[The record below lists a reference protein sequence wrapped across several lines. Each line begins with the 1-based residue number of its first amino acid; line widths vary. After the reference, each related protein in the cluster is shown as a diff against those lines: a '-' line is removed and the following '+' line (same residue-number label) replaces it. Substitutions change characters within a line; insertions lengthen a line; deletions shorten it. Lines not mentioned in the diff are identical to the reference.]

1 MTRVSPLPHPD
12 EQEVA
17 TGGGAV
23 AVANMIDHAVGLACR
38 VIILLTGIAL
48 LAILTANVVARYVL
62 ESGGF
67 RFAQELPERLFPWFI
82 MAGVALA
89 VQKGGHMAV
98 ESVLSR
104 LSRSGARIML
114 LIGQAIII
122 VSYAILGWEAIGV
135 ADIVSIERS
144 PVLGLSSSY
153 SYYALA
159 LGCAAVILTTFALA
173 LRVAVLGPEAMPT
186 PDPEETGI

>member
-1 MTRVSPLPHPD
+1 MTRVSPLPHHD
-12 EQEVA
+12 EQELA
-17 TGGGAV
+17 TGGSALS
-23 AVANMIDHAVGLACR
+23 VANIIDRSVGFMCQAM
-38 VIILLTGIAL
+38 ILLTGIAL

-82 MAGVALA
+82 MAGIALA

-98 ESVLSR
+98 ESLLAR
-104 LSRSGARIML
+104 LSRGGARVL
-114 LIGQAIII
+114 LLVGFAIII
-122 VSYAILGWEAIGV
+122 ASYAILGWEALGV
-135 ADIVSIERS
+135 ADIVSIETS

-159 LGCAAVILTTFALA
+159 LGCLAVILTTFTLA
-173 LRVAVLGPEAMPT
+173 LRVWQLGPEAMPT

>member
-1 MTRVSPLPHPD
+1 MTRVAPLPHND
-12 EQEVA
+12 DQEVA
-17 TGGGAV
+17 TGGGAL
-23 AVANMIDHAVGLACR
+23 AVANVIDRIVGFLCRAV
-38 VIILLTGIAL
+38 ILLTGIAL

-62 ESGGF
+62 ASGGF

-82 MAGVALA
+82 MAGIALA

-98 ESVLSR
+98 ESVLAR
-104 LSRSGARIML
+104 LSRRGARNML
-114 LIGQAIII
+114 LLGHAIII
-122 VSYAILGWEAIGV
+122 ASYGILGWEALGV
-135 ADIVSIERS
+135 ADIVSIETS

-173 LRVAVLGPEAMPT
+173 LRVAVIGPEAMPT

>member
-1 MTRVSPLPHPD
+1 MTRVAPVPHRH
-12 EQEVA
+12 EQEA
-17 TGGGAV
+17 ALGGGAL
-23 AVANMIDHAVGLACR
+23 AVAGIIDRAVGFAYR
-38 VIILLTGIAL
+38 TIIQLSGLAL
-48 LAILTANVVARYVL
+48 LVILAANVVARYVL

-98 ESVLSR
+98 ETVLSR
-104 LSRSGARIML
+104 LNRNGARL
-114 LIGQAIII
+114 LLLVGHAIII
-122 VSYAILGWEAIGV
+122 ASYAILGWEALSV
-135 ADIVSIERS
+135 AEIVAIEKS

-173 LRVAVLGPEAMPT
+173 LRVAKLGPEAMPT
-186 PDPEETGI
+186 PDPEETGL

>member
-1 MTRVSPLPHPD
+1 MTRVSPLPHHD
-12 EQEVA
+12 EQELA
-17 TGGGAV
+17 TGGGAL
-23 AVANMIDHAVGLACR
+23 AVANIIDRTVGFVCRAV
-38 VIILLTGIAL
+38 ILLTGIAL
-48 LAILTANVVARYVL
+48 LALLTANVVARYAL

-67 RFAQELPERLFPWFI
+67 RFAQELPERIFPWFI
-82 MAGVALA
+82 MAGVVLA

-104 LSRSGARIML
+104 LSQNGARIML
-114 LIGQAIII
+114 LIGHAIII
-122 VSYAILGWEAIGV
+122 ASYAILGWEAIGV
-135 ADIVSIERS
+135 ADIVSIETS

-159 LGCAAVILTTFALA
+159 LGCVGVILTTFALA
-173 LRVAVLGPEAMPT
+173 LRVAILGPEAMPT

>member
-1 MTRVSPLPHPD
+1 MTRVSPLPHHE
-12 EQEVA
+12 EQALA
-17 TGGGAV
+17 TGGGAL
-23 AVANMIDHAVGLACR
+23 AVANIIDRTVGFVCRAV
-38 VIILLTGIAL
+38 ILLTGIVL
-48 LAILTANVVARYVL
+48 LALLTANVVARYML

-67 RFAQELPERLFPWFI
+67 RFAQELPERIFPWFI

-98 ESVLSR
+98 ESVLSN

-114 LIGQAIII
+114 LIGHAIII
-122 VSYAILGWEAIGV
+122 ASYAILGWEAIGV
-135 ADIVSIERS
+135 ADIVSIETS

-159 LGCAAVILTTFALA
+159 LGCVAVILMTFALA
-173 LRVAVLGPEAMPT
+173 LRVAKLGPEAMPT

>member
-1 MTRVSPLPHPD
+1 MTRVSPVPHHE
-12 EQEVA
+12 EQELP
-17 TGGGAV
+17 TGGGAL
-23 AVANMIDHAVGLACR
+23 AVANVIDRAVAYVCR
-38 VIILLTGIAL
+38 AVILLTGIVL
-48 LAILTANVVARYVL
+48 LALLTANVVARYVL

-89 VQKGGHMAV
+89 VQKGAHMAV
-98 ESVLSR
+98 ETVLSR
-104 LSRSGARIML
+104 LNRNGARL
-114 LIGQAIII
+114 LLLVGHAIII
-122 VSYAILGWEAIGV
+122 ASYAILGWEALSV
-135 ADIVSIERS
+135 AEIVAIEKS

-173 LRVAVLGPEAMPT
+173 LRVARLGPEAMPT

>member
-1 MTRVSPLPHPD
+1 MTRVSPLPHHD
-12 EQEVA
+12 QQEVA
-17 TGGGAV
+17 TGSGAL
-23 AVANMIDHAVGLACR
+23 AVANIIDRTVGFVCRAV
-38 VIILLTGIAL
+38 ILLTGIAL
-48 LAILTANVVARYVL
+48 LALLTANVVARYAL

-67 RFAQELPERLFPWFI
+67 RFAQELPERIFPWFI
-82 MAGVALA
+82 MAGVVLA

-104 LSRSGARIML
+104 LSQNGARIML
-114 LIGQAIII
+114 LIGHAIII
-122 VSYAILGWEAIGV
+122 ASYAILGWEAIGV
-135 ADIVSIERS
+135 ADIVSIETS

-159 LGCAAVILTTFALA
+159 LGCVGVILTTFALA
-173 LRVAVLGPEAMPT
+173 LRVAILGPEAMPT

>member
-1 MTRVSPLPHPD
+1 MPQPKKPSGTKRFPAPAKVVLDRV
-12 EQEVA
+12 VGF
-17 TGGGAV
+17 TCRAV
-23 AVANMIDHAVGLACR
+23 
-38 VIILLTGIAL
+38 ILLTGIAL

-104 LSRSGARIML
+104 LNRQGARIL
-114 LIGQAIII
+114 LLVGHAIII
-122 VSYAILGWEAIGV
+122 ASYAVLGWEAMGV
-135 ADIVSIERS
+135 ADIVSIEKS

-159 LGCAAVILTTFALA
+159 LGCIAVILTTFALA
-173 LRVAVLGPEAMPT
+173 LRVAVIGPEAMPT

>member
-1 MTRVSPLPHPD
+1 MTRVSPLPHHE
-12 EQEVA
+12 EQALA
-17 TGGGAV
+17 TGGGAL
-23 AVANMIDHAVGLACR
+23 AVANLIDRAVGFVCQAM
-38 VIILLTGIAL
+38 ILLTGIAL
-48 LAILTANVVARYVL
+48 LGILTANVVARYVL

-98 ESVLSR
+98 EAILTR
-104 LSRSGARIML
+104 LNRNGARVL
-114 LIGQAIII
+114 LLVGHAIII

-135 ADIVSIERS
+135 ADIVSIETS

-173 LRVAVLGPEAMPT
+173 LRVAKLGPEAMPT

>member
-1 MTRVSPLPHPD
+1 MTRVSPLPH
-12 EQEVA
+12 QEERKLA
-17 TGGGAV
+17 TGGGAL
-23 AVANMIDHAVGLACR
+23 AVANVIDRAVGFLCRAMILA
-38 VIILLTGIAL
+38 TGIAL
-48 LAILTANVVARYVL
+48 LAILTSNVVARYVL

-98 ESVLSR
+98 ESVLAR
-104 LSRSGARIML
+104 LSRRGARIML
-114 LIGQAIII
+114 LVGHAIVI
-122 VSYAILGWEAIGV
+122 VSYVILGWEALGV
-135 ADIVSIERS
+135 ADIVSIEKS

-159 LGCAAVILTTFALA
+159 LGCLAVILTTFALA
-173 LRVAVLGPEAMPT
+173 LRVAVLGPEAMPA

>member
-1 MTRVSPLPHPD
+1 MTRVAPLPHHD
-12 EQEVA
+12 EQERA
-17 TGGGAV
+17 TGGGAL
-23 AVANMIDHAVGLACR
+23 AVANIIDRSVGFLCR
-38 VIILLTGIAL
+38 AMILLTGIAL
-48 LAILTANVVARYVL
+48 LLILTANVVARYVL
-62 ESGGF
+62 ASGGF

-98 ESVLSR
+98 ESVLLR
-104 LSRSGARIML
+104 LSRNGARMML
-114 LIGQAIII
+114 LIGHAIII
-122 VSYAILGWEAIGV
+122 ASYAILGWEALGV
-135 ADIVSIERS
+135 ADIVSIETS

-159 LGCAAVILTTFALA
+159 LGCATVILTTFALA
-173 LRVAVLGPEAMPT
+173 LRVAMLGPEAMPT

>member
-1 MTRVSPLPHPD
+1 MTRVSPLPHHD
-12 EQEVA
+12 EQERA
-17 TGGGAV
+17 AGGATL
-23 AVANMIDHAVGLACR
+23 AVANIIDRAVGLSCR
-38 VIILLTGIAL
+38 LVIQLTGIAL

-62 ESGGF
+62 DSGGF

-98 ESVLSR
+98 ETILAR
-104 LSRSGARIML
+104 LSRNGARVL
-114 LIGQAIII
+114 LLVGHAIII
-122 VSYAILGWEAIGV
+122 ASYAILAWEAFKV
-135 ADIVSIERS
+135 ADIVAIEKS

-153 SYYALA
+153 SYYALV
-159 LGCAAVILTTFALA
+159 LGCVAVILTTFALA
-173 LRVAVLGPEAMPT
+173 LQVAMLGPEAMPT

>member
-1 MTRVSPLPHPD
+1 MTRVSPLPHHE
-12 EQEVA
+12 EQERA
-17 TGGGAV
+17 TGGGV
-23 AVANMIDHAVGLACR
+23 LTVANIIDRAVGFVCR
-38 VIILLTGIAL
+38 AMILLTGFAL

-62 ESGGF
+62 ASGGF

-98 ESVLSR
+98 EAALTR
-104 LSRSGARIML
+104 LSRNGARVL
-114 LIGQAIII
+114 LLVGFAIII
-122 VSYAILGWEAIGV
+122 ASYAILGWEAIGV
-135 ADIVSIERS
+135 ADIVSIETS

-159 LGCAAVILTTFALA
+159 LGCLAVILTTFALA
-173 LRVAVLGPEAMPT
+173 LRVARLGPEAMPT

>member
-1 MTRVSPLPHPD
+1 MTRVAPLPHHD
-12 EQEVA
+12 EQEA
-17 TGGGAV
+17 ASGGGAL
-23 AVANMIDHAVGLACR
+23 AVANVIDRIVGFLCRAV
-38 VIILLTGIAL
+38 ILLTGIAL

-62 ESGGF
+62 ASGGF

-82 MAGVALA
+82 MAGIALA

-98 ESVLSR
+98 ESVLAR
-104 LSRSGARIML
+104 LSRRGARLML
-114 LIGQAIII
+114 LLGHAIII
-122 VSYAILGWEAIGV
+122 ASYAILAWEALGV
-135 ADIVSIERS
+135 ADIVSIETS

-159 LGCAAVILTTFALA
+159 LGCAAVILTTLAQA
-173 LRVAVLGPEAMPT
+173 LRVAVIGPEAMPT

>member
-1 MTRVSPLPHPD
+1 MTRVAPISHH
-12 EQEVA
+12 EQELA
-17 TGGGAV
+17 TGGGTL
-23 AVANMIDHAVGLACR
+23 AVANGIDRAVAFTCR
-38 VIILLTGIAL
+38 AVILLTGIAL

-98 ESVLSR
+98 ESILSR
-104 LSRSGARIML
+104 LNRNGARIML
-114 LIGQAIII
+114 LVGHAIII
-122 VSYAILGWEAIGV
+122 ASYAVLGWEAMGV
-135 ADIVSIERS
+135 ADIVSIEKS

-153 SYYALA
+153 SYYALV
-159 LGCAAVILTTFALA
+159 LGCIAVILTTFALA
-173 LRVAVLGPEAMPT
+173 LRVAMIGPEALPT

>member
-1 MTRVSPLPHPD
+1 MTRVSPLPHSD
-12 EQEVA
+12 EQETV
-17 TGGGAV
+17 TGGGALS
-23 AVANMIDHAVGLACR
+23 VANIIDRSVGFVCQAM
-38 VIILLTGIAL
+38 ILLTGIAL

-98 ESVLSR
+98 ESLLAR
-104 LSRSGARIML
+104 LNRNGARIML
-114 LIGQAIII
+114 LVGFAIII
-122 VSYAILGWEAIGV
+122 ASYAILGWEAIGV
-135 ADIVSIERS
+135 ADIVSIETS

-159 LGCAAVILTTFALA
+159 LGCLGVILTTSALA
-173 LRVAVLGPEAMPT
+173 IRVAKLGPEAMPI
-186 PDPEETGI
+186 PDPEETGV

>member
-1 MTRVSPLPHPD
+1 MTQVAPLPD
-12 EQEVA
+12 REQELA
-17 TGGGAV
+17 TGSGAL
-23 AVANMIDHAVGLACR
+23 AVANIIDQAIGFVCKAM
-38 VIILLTGIAL
+38 ILLTGIAL
-48 LAILTANVVARYVL
+48 LAILSANVVARYVL

-98 ESVLSR
+98 ETVLAR
-104 LSRSGARIML
+104 LKRSGARIL
-114 LIGQAIII
+114 LLVGHAIII
-122 VSYAILGWEAIGV
+122 VSYAILGWEAIRV
-135 ADIVSIERS
+135 ADIVSIEKS

-159 LGCAAVILTTFALA
+159 LGCLAIILTTFALG

-186 PDPEETGI
+186 PDPEETGV

>member
-1 MTRVSPLPHPD
+1 MTRVAPLPHH
-12 EQEVA
+12 EQDLA
-17 TGGGAV
+17 TGRGAV
-23 AVANMIDHAVGLACR
+23 AVANIIDRSVGFLCR
-38 VIILLTGIAL
+38 AMILLTGIAL

-98 ESVLSR
+98 ETVLSR
-104 LSRSGARIML
+104 LSRNGARVL
-114 LIGQAIII
+114 LLVGHAIII
-122 VSYAILGWEAIGV
+122 VSYAILGWEAISV
-135 ADIVSIERS
+135 ADIVSIEKS

-173 LRVAVLGPEAMPT
+173 LRVAMLGPEAMPT

>member
-1 MTRVSPLPHPD
+1 VTRVSPLPHHD
-12 EQEVA
+12 EQERA
-17 TGGGAV
+17 TGSATLT
-23 AVANMIDHAVGLACR
+23 VANIIDRAVGFSCR
-38 VIILLTGIAL
+38 LVIQLTGIAL

-62 ESGGF
+62 DSGGF

-98 ESVLSR
+98 ETILAR
-104 LSRSGARIML
+104 LSRNGARVL
-114 LIGQAIII
+114 LLVGYAIII
-122 VSYAILGWEAIGV
+122 ASYAILAWEAFGV
-135 ADIVSIERS
+135 AEIVAIEKS

-153 SYYALA
+153 SYYALV
-159 LGCAAVILTTFALA
+159 LGCVAVILTTLALA
-173 LRVAVLGPEAMPT
+173 LRVAMLGPEAMPT

>member
-1 MTRVSPLPHPD
+1 MTRVSPLPHHD
-12 EQEVA
+12 EPA
-17 TGGGAV
+17 PAMGGGALS
-23 AVANMIDHAVGLACR
+23 VANVVDRTVGFICRAV
-38 VIILLTGIAL
+38 ILLTGLAL
-48 LAILTANVVARYVL
+48 LVLLTANVVARYVM

-67 RFAQELPERLFPWFI
+67 RFSQELPERLFPWFI

-98 ESVLSR
+98 ESLLAR
-104 LSRSGARIML
+104 LSRSGARVL
-114 LIGQAIII
+114 LLVGFVIII
-122 VSYAILGWEAIGV
+122 ASYAILGWEAIGV
-135 ADIVSIERS
+135 ADIVSIETS

-159 LGCAAVILTTFALA
+159 LGCLAVILTTFALA
-173 LRVAVLGPEAMPT
+173 LRVWKLGPEAMPT

>member
-1 MTRVSPLPHPD
+1 MAGVLDRV
-12 EQEVA
+12 VGF
-17 TGGGAV
+17 TCRAV
-23 AVANMIDHAVGLACR
+23 
-38 VIILLTGIAL
+38 ILLTGIAL

-104 LSRSGARIML
+104 LNRQGARIL
-114 LIGQAIII
+114 LLVGHAINIA
-122 VSYAILGWEAIGV
+122 SYAVLGWEAMGV
-135 ADIVSIERS
+135 ADIVSIEKS

-159 LGCAAVILTTFALA
+159 LGCIAVILTTFALA
-173 LRVAVLGPEAMPT
+173 LRVAVIGPEAMPT